1 MFVTGPSPAEVPRIC
16 SSWSS
21 SSSSFNYGDEIQ
33 GISVQNSLERTANPG
48 IYYIKKILENALLFY
63 TEFAVVFLLLFTPL
77 FSVPVEYILGGHNR
91 LRGAYL

>member
-1 MFVTGPSPAEVPRIC
+1 M
-16 SSWSS
+16 
-21 SSSSFNYGDEIQ
+21 
-33 GISVQNSLERTANPG
+33 

-63 TEFAVVFLLLFTPL
+63 TEFAVVFLLLFTRL

>member
-1 MFVTGPSPAEVPRIC
+1 MCLALRLFQEFIVLKSSVWC
-16 SSWSS
+16 SLHKRGS
-21 SSSSFNYGDEIQ
+21 
-33 GISVQNSLERTANPG
+33 NPQEQ

-63 TEFAVVFLLLFTPL
+63 TEFAVVFLLLFTLL